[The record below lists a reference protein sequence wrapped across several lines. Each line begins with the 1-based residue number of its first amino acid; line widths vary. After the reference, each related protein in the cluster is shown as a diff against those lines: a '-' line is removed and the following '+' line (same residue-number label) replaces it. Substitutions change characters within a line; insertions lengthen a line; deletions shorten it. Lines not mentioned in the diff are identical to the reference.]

1 MKKTR
6 KILIFC
12 IACVFATAIFF
23 SFYKN
28 DVKVSAD
35 DSSVNTKVDSYNVSA
50 YEKYISEKTN
60 QHVAKYGNQT
70 LTPTLSDSIKA
81 IAFFSCDSFICPNKL

>member
-23 SFYKN
+23 SFYKG
-28 DVKVSAD
+28 DVKVSAESNSASTQ
-35 DSSVNTKVDSYNVSA
+35 SSSYNASA
-50 YEKYISEKTN
+50 YEKYISEKTTE
-60 QHVAKYGNQT
+60 HIAKYGEQT
-70 LTPTLSDSIKA
+70 LTPTLSESIKVKGE
-81 IAFFSCDSFICPNKL
+81 DYH

>member
-23 SFYKN
+23 SFFKK

-35 DSSVNTKVDSYNVSA
+35 DSSVKTKVDSYNVSA
-50 YEKYISEKTN
+50 YEK
-60 QHVAKYGNQT
+60 
-70 LTPTLSDSIKA
+70 
-81 IAFFSCDSFICPNKL
+81 

>member
-50 YEKYISEKTN
+50 NEKYISEKTN

-70 LTPTLSDSIKA
+70 LTPT
-81 IAFFSCDSFICPNKL
+81 

>member
-23 SFYKN
+23 SFYKD

-35 DSSVNTKVDSYNVSA
+35 DSSVSTQKSSLNASA
-50 YEKYISEKTN
+50 YENYISEK
-60 QHVAKYGNQT
+60 YLCQT
-70 LTPTLSDSIKA
+70 IFSI
-81 IAFFSCDSFICPNKL
+81 